1 MTITE
6 QIRNT
11 DISAQIDPLI
21 PRAGQTENGDLF
33 REMIVSVLRMVDDGT
48 DRGNVKMSN
57 AALRELRYGFKIF
70 SKYKDVKK
78 VAIFGSARTL
88 PDAPAYK
95 MAVAFARRIVEE
107 GFMVITGGGSGIME
121 AAQGGAGRYN
131 SFGLNITLPFEQKAN
146 PYIAEDPKLINF
158 RYFFTRK
165 VFFVKESSG
174 IALFPGGFGTLDEG
188 FETLTL
194 VQTGKS
200 ELKPIV
206 FLDVPG
212 GRYWHDWRDYAEK
225 HLTGSGLIAE
235 EDWNLIKITNDIEEA
250 VSEITGFYRT
260 FHSSRYVR
268 DKLVLRLKKKPTTL
282 DVQAL
287 NDQFS
292 DIISDGRIMLAE
304 SLPEEANEPDIRHLP
319 RIVFSFNKR
328 NIGRLRLLV
337 NELNKF

>member
-11 DISAQIDPLI
+11 DISAQIDALI
-21 PRAGQTENGDLF
+21 ARAGQTENGDLF

-78 VAIFGSARTL
+78 VAIFGSAKTV

-95 MAVAFARRIVEE
+95 MAVDFSRRIVEE

-131 SFGLNITLPFEQKAN
+131 SFGLNIALPFEQKAN
-146 PYIAEDPKLINF
+146 PYIADDPKLINF

-174 IALFPGGFGTLDEG
+174 IALFPGGFGTMDEG
-188 FETLTL
+188 FETMTL
-194 VQTGKS
+194 VQTGKTD
-200 ELKPIV
+200 LKPIV
-206 FLDVPG
+206 LLDVPD
-212 GRYWHDWRDYAEK
+212 GRYWHEWREFAEK
-225 HLTGSGLIAE
+225 HVARAGLISE
-235 EDWNLIKITNDIEEA
+235 EDWHLLKITNDVEEA
-250 VSEITGFYRT
+250 VSEFVNFYRN
-260 FHSSRYVR
+260 FHSLRYVK
-268 DKLVLRLKKKPTTL
+268 DKLVIRLKIKPSSQ
-282 DVQAL
+282 DVEAL
-287 NDQFS
+287 NDRFS
-292 DIISDGRIMLAE
+292 DIISGGKIMIAE
-304 SLPEEANEPDIRHLP
+304 PLPEEANEPDIFHLP
-319 RIVFSFNKR
+319 RIVFSFNRK
-328 NIGRLRLLV
+328 NIGRLRMMV
-337 NELNKF
+337 DELNKL

>member
-1 MTITE
+1 MSIAEQLKNTNLVSEIDAFISKAGKTEDADLYRDMIITVFRM
-6 QIRNT
+6 I
-11 DISAQIDPLI
+11 DDSA
-21 PRAGQTENGDLF
+21 
-33 REMIVSVLRMVDDGT
+33 
-48 DRGNVKMSN
+48 DRGNLKIANV
-57 AALRELRYGFKIF
+57 ALRELRYGFKVF
-70 SKYKDVKK
+70 NRYKDVKK
-78 VAIFGSARTL
+78 ISIFGSARTAS
-88 PDAPAYK
+88 DSPAYQ

-292 DIISDGRIMLAE
+292 DIVSDGRIILAE
-304 SLPEEANEPDIRHLP
+304 SLPEEANEPDILHLP
-319 RIVFSFNKR
+319 RIVFSFNRR

-337 NELNKF
+337 NELNKL

>member
-1 MTITE
+1 MSIAEQLKNTNLVSEIDAFISKAGKTEDADLYRDMIITVFRM
-6 QIRNT
+6 I
-11 DISAQIDPLI
+11 DDSA
-21 PRAGQTENGDLF
+21 
-33 REMIVSVLRMVDDGT
+33 
-48 DRGNVKMSN
+48 DRGNLKIANV
-57 AALRELRYGFKIF
+57 ALRELRYGFKVF
-70 SKYKDVKK
+70 NRYKDVKK
-78 VAIFGSARTL
+78 ISIFGSARTAS
-88 PDAPAYK
+88 DSPAYQ
-95 MAVAFARRIVEE
+95 MAVDFARRIVEE

-212 GRYWHDWRDYAEK
+212 SRYWYDWREYAEK
-225 HLTGSGLIAE
+225 HLSGPGLMAE
-235 EDWNLIKITNDIEEA
+235 EDWNLIKITSDIEEA

-282 DVQAL
+282 DVEAL
-287 NDQFS
+287 NDEFS
-292 DIISDGRIMLAE
+292 DIVSDGRIMLAE
-304 SLPEEANEPDIRHLP
+304 SLPEEANEPGILHLP

-337 NELNKF
+337 NELNKL